1 MKQDLGFI
9 IAFVLITAGLLFI
22 ISVCGGCSIL
32 QPRANPGDALTNL
45 PTTGTEAMFQT
56 LKKANWLYTLSIIG
70 VGAGFF
76 AFLNGSSKGI
86 QVMASCLVV
95 LSLIIGMTKY
105 SAVIAAIAMI
115 GAVCLMIYSTLIK
128 GKALREVIG
137 GVQKIRET
145 VIARRTHKENGLTDT
160 TEQVPIKDLI
170 DVRLGN
176 TQSKTTKAI
185 VKAVKEKL

>member
-1 MKQDLGFI
+1 MKFTDVMLLATI
-9 IAFVLITAGLLFI
+9 IILLVVMATC
-22 ISVCGGCSIL
+22 SGCSIL
-32 QPRANPGDALTNL
+32 QPRTNPGDALANL

-86 QVMASCLVV
+86 QVMASCFVV

-115 GAVCLMIYSTLIK
+115 GAVCLMIYSTLVK
-128 GKALREVIG
+128 GKALREVVQ
-137 GVQKIRET
+137 GVQDLRYIEGQMNSADSQD
-145 VIARRTHKENGLTDT
+145 IAAIMSS
-160 TEQVPIKDLI
+160 V
-170 DVRLGN
+170 
-176 TQSKTTKAI
+176 QSKTTEAI
-185 VKAVKEKL
+185 VKAVKGKL